1 MPRYCRQTHHPL
13 PNILKVG
20 LPTNGTMTSLETK
33 VVSIEKRL
41 EELEETM
48 DILGDKETVR
58 SIERGLR
65 DLQKGRFH
73 KYENVDELLKGIKHG

>member
-20 LPTNGTMTSLETK
+20 PPANGTITSLETK

-65 DLQKGRFH
+65 DLQQGRFRR
-73 KYENVDELLKGIKHG
+73 YENVNELLKGIKHG